1 MFTNSDVGVDLTWDV
16 GLDQPAAGGGGRR
29 LCGAHGRG
37 SECRR
42 AGHPGQRLDPEG
54 HKLRPTLLTL
64 PAHGHLVLALDGSFT
79 YAPDKLFV
87 GVDTFT
93 YRIDD
98 GKLDSGVA
106 TVRIAVQAP
115 PVLDVP
121 ALDAFGRLLML
132 LLLGAGGW
140 LALRRHA

>member
-1 MFTNSDVGVDLTWDV
+1 MAVDDAYAVLTGEV
-16 GLDQPAAGGGGRR
+16 LSVAAPGI
-29 LCGAHGRG
+29 LANDSG
-37 SECRR
+37 S
-42 AGHPGQRLDPEG
+42 EG

-115 PVLDVP
+115 PTIDVP